1 VHCWY
6 DRHTDTIRFTN
17 KSARA
22 KRDDWPRCGGH
33 CKSTGKTCR
42 AHALKN
48 GRCKYHGGLSTG
60 PKSPEG
66 KARALENLK
75 QFRRP
80 HYLRQ
85 ISTGNV
91 YVYTE
96 ILAQR
101 QDMEPCNE
109 LAP

>member
-1 VHCWY
+1 MDCRY
-6 DRHTDTIRFTN
+6 DWHTDTMRFT
-17 KSARA
+17 A
-22 KRDDWPRCGGH
+22 KPPKFKPDNWPRCGAH
-33 CKSTGKTCR
+33 CKSTGKACR
-42 AHALKN
+42 AWALAN

-66 KARALENLK
+66 KARALANLK
-75 QFRRP
+75 QFQRP
-80 HYLRQ
+80 RYLRQ
-85 ISTGNV
+85 IDTGFV

-96 ILAQR
+96 LLAQR